1 MSGTDPQGL
10 QSFPE
15 ELAGREAW
23 LEPFDWYRQMRE
35 TESVRYDPDRN
46 CWDVFRYA
54 DVKRVLD
61 DDETFSVEPETAT
74 DFVEPDDFGE
84 GLIFETMLFRD
95 PPRHDELRAVVE
107 DEFSPRTL
115 RSREPRIREITR
127 DLIETAITEQDGRMD
142 VVEDLAYPLPVIVI
156 AEILGVPSD
165 QRDKF
170 KKWSDAIVAST
181 SADDASD
188 AVIEEQ
194 TQSLQEM
201 GMYFLQLLQDR
212 QEDPKDDL
220 MSTMVSAES
229 ENDTQLSQQEALG
242 MCVLLLIAGNITT
255 TNFITNAVR
264 CFENH
269 DVFESVAEDEL
280 AVSPVLEEVL
290 RYRSPVQA
298 MSRIATRDVTIQ
310 DETIPKGERVIAWL
324 GSANRDD
331 RQFKDADAFVP
342 DRSPTQH
349 LAFGHGTHYCL
360 GAPLARLEARVAL
373 EELLDRFTGI
383 SLAETTLQPTRSSFI
398 YGVESLPVEYELNE

>member
-1 MSGTDPQGL
+1 MSGTETQGL

-23 LEPFDWYRQMRE
+23 LEPFDWYRQMRD
-35 TESVRYDPDRN
+35 TEPVRYDPDRN
-46 CWDVFRYA
+46 SWDVFRYA

-61 DDETFSVEPETAT
+61 DDETFSVEPEMGN
-74 DFVEPDDFGE
+74 DFVEPDGFGE
-84 GLIFETMLFRD
+84 GLLFETMLLRD

-115 RSREPRIREITR
+115 RDREPRIREITR
-127 DLIETAITEQDGRMD
+127 DLIDTAVSDGDGRMD
-142 VVEDLAYPLPVIVI
+142 VVADLAYPLPVIVI
-156 AEILGVPSD
+156 AEILGVPPERRD
-165 QRDKF
+165 QF
-170 KKWSDAIVAST
+170 KQWSDAIVAST

-188 AVIEEQ
+188 AVVEEQ
-194 TQSLQEM
+194 MQSLQEM
-201 GMYFLQLLQDR
+201 GMYFLQLLEDR
-212 QEDPKDDL
+212 REDPRDDL
-220 MSTMVSAES
+220 ISTMVADES
-229 ENDTQLSQQEALG
+229 DDGTQLSQQEALG

-264 CFENH
+264 CLSEHDLFEA
-269 DVFESVAEDEL
+269 VAGDEF
-280 AVSPVLEEVL
+280 AVPTVLEEVL

-298 MSRIATRDVTIQ
+298 MSRIATRDVTVQ
-310 DETIPKGERVIAWL
+310 GETIQEGERIIVWL

-331 RQFKDADAFVP
+331 RQFEDADTFVP

-373 EELLDRFTGI
+373 AELLDRFTGL
-383 SLAETTLQPTRSSFI
+383 SPVDTPLQPTRSSFV
-398 YGVESLPVEYELNE
+398 YGVESLPVEYELNP